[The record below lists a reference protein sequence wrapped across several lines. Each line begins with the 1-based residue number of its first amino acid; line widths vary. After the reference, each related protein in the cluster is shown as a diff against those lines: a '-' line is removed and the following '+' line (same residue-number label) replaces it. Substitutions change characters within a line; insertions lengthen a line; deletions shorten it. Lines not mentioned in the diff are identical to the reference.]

1 MVSTTDLTNLASA
14 FRVNQGE
21 LISLVGGGG
30 KTTTLFTLGEQLAGT
45 TVLTT
50 TTKMGAEQSSNY
62 PALIDPT
69 DDELRNRLTKVGRA
83 LAWKAADERRAIGVS
98 GATCDHWFTIAD
110 NVVVEADGSRK
121 RPFKAPAAHEPVIP
135 TSTTLLL
142 ACIGISAFGRPI
154 ADGCHRP
161 ELVAALATC
170 GVGDVLTPQRA
181 AAVLLSPAGS
191 QKDRPPTARFV
202 VALHRVREVDSDTVT
217 ELAEALGDKA
227 ELVAVRERAS

>member
-83 LAWKAADERRAIGVS
+83 LAWKAADERR
-98 GATCDHWFTIAD
+98 
-110 NVVVEADGSRK
+110 
-121 RPFKAPAAHEPVIP
+121 
-135 TSTTLLL
+135 
-142 ACIGISAFGRPI
+142 
-154 ADGCHRP
+154 
-161 ELVAALATC
+161 
-170 GVGDVLTPQRA
+170 
-181 AAVLLSPAGS
+181 
-191 QKDRPPTARFV
+191 
-202 VALHRVREVDSDTVT
+202 
-217 ELAEALGDKA
+217 
-227 ELVAVRERAS
+227 